1 MKKTLKAV
9 IEFADNNYTA
19 YLADIDVIIGIGDT
33 LDDVKKSLEES
44 IAFTLEEAEADGVE
58 VPEQL
63 RGEYELK
70 YTFDLPTFLQV
81 YNKVVSKSGL
91 ERITGI
97 NQKQLWHY
105 ANRIRNPKPETVK
118 KVANSIHKFAEEL
131 LNVEF
136 A

>member
-19 YLADIDVIIGIGDT
+19 YLADIDGIIGIGDT